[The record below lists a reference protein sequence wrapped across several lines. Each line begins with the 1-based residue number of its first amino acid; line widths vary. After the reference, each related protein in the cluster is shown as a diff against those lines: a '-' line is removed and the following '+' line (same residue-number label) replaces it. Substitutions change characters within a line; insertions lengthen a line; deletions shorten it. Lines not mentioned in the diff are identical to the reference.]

1 MGAVGYL
8 YRRTMA
14 NWIKKALHRPVT
26 YVYIVIFLFYLSAVP
41 FSLRMIAEQ
50 YGIDSPDGMASVL
63 TALAF
68 WMIPANLVAYAK
80 RKGLVY
86 RNSDVHFLFPS
97 PVSPKKVLLYAHIR
111 TLFMQVLLNLFAAA
125 CGVIIFR
132 VAAWRLILYVL
143 FSLVVENVTEG
154 CLMLIFYGS
163 ERIGEDRRKWIV
175 AAAYGLI
182 GVLVVIGLYY
192 YLTQGLSTAALGNFL
207 NSDAVKLVPVAGWYI
222 SVIHLL
228 FTGVTAMSV
237 LGTLLYFCLLAAVVY
252 GAARMK
258 CTGAFYED
266 AAKFAEDYEEVL
278 QVNRQG
284 GARMR
289 IGRKKKFGRAS
300 VNWKGTGA
308 RALFYRQL
316 LEYKKGRFFIFDV
329 STLFSLG
336 AGIGI
341 AWLYLREGSFGGLEP
356 YIIPMVSAYITFIF
370 TTLNGKWA
378 RELKSPYTYLIP
390 DSAFA
395 KLLNATGIQLIQC
408 LINGVLITVPGA
420 VVMGLP
426 PVTAV
431 LCVAACAVL
440 ASNKLYALAVAEIAV
455 GGKMGTVGKQFFQL
469 FIQGFVITAAVLGA
483 VLGYNVSGVT
493 LAYCI
498 MDIFLILFT
507 LAFMV
512 IAALNFYK
520 META

>member
-8 YRRTMA
+8 YRRTMT
-14 NWIKKALHRPVT
+14 NWIKKSLHKPVT
-26 YVYIVIFLFYLSAVP
+26 YFCIVFFLIYLSAVP
-41 FSLRMIAEQ
+41 FSLRVMAEQ
-50 YGIDSPDGMASVL
+50 FGINSPDGMVLVL
-63 TALAF
+63 TVLAF
-68 WMIPANLVAYAK
+68 WVVPGNLVAYAK

-86 RNSDVHFLFPS
+86 RNSDVHLLFPS
-97 PVSPKKVLLYAHIR
+97 PVSPKRVLLYAHIR

-125 CGVIIFR
+125 CGVIIFE
-132 VAAWRLILYVL
+132 VPAWRLVLYVF

-154 CLMLIFYGS
+154 CLMLLLYGS
-163 ERIGEDRRKWIV
+163 ERLGENQRKWIV
-175 AAAYGLI
+175 RAAYGLI
-182 GVLVVIGLYY
+182 GVLVIIGVYY
-192 YLTQGLSTAALGNFL
+192 YMTQGLSTVTLGNFL
-207 NSDAVKLVPVAGWYI
+207 NSDAVKMVPIVGWYI

-228 FTGVTAMSV
+228 FGGVSTVSV
-237 LGTLLYFCLLAAVVY
+237 VGTLLYFCLLTTVVF

-278 QVNRQG
+278 QNQRQG

-289 IGRKKKFGRAS
+289 IGKKKKFGRAS

-316 LEYKKGRFFIFDV
+316 LEYKKSRFFIFDA
-329 STLFSLG
+329 STLFFLG
-336 AGIGI
+336 AGIVI
-341 AWLYLREGSFGGLEP
+341 PWLYVREGGFGGVEP
-356 YIIPMVSAYITFIF
+356 YIIPAVSAYITFIF

-378 RELKSPYTYLIP
+378 KELKSPYTYLIP

-420 VVMGLP
+420 VVMGMS
-426 PVTAV
+426 PVRAV

-455 GGKMGTVGKQFFQL
+455 GGILGTVGKQLFQM
-469 FIQGFVITAAVLGA
+469 FIQCLVITAAVLGA
-483 VLGYNVSGVT
+483 MLGFMVGGVT

-498 MDIFLILFT
+498 MDIFLVLFT

>member
-8 YRRTMA
+8 YRRTLA
-14 NWIKKALHRPVT
+14 NRVKKALHKPVT
-26 YVYIVIFLFYLSAVP
+26 YVYIVFVLFYLSVVP
-41 FSLRMIAEQ
+41 VSLRVMAEQ
-50 YGIDSPDGMASVL
+50 MGIDSPDGMVLVL
-63 TALAF
+63 TFLAL
-68 WMIPANLVAYAK
+68 WIVPANLAAYAK
-80 RKGLVY
+80 RRGLVY
-86 RNSDVHFLFPS
+86 RSSDAHFLFPS
-97 PVSPKKVLLYAHIR
+97 PVSPKRVLVYAYIR
-111 TLFMQVLLNLFAAA
+111 TLFMQVLLNLFAVA

-132 VAAWRLILYVL
+132 VAAWRLVVYVL

-154 CLMLIFYGS
+154 CIMLMLYGS
-163 ERIGEDRRKWIV
+163 ERMGETQRKWIV
-175 AAAYGLI
+175 LAAYGLM
-182 GVLVVIGLYY
+182 GVLVIIGVYY
-192 YLTQGLSTAALGNFL
+192 YLTQGLHASTLASFL
-207 NSDAVKLVPVAGWYI
+207 KSDAVKLVPIVGWYI

-228 FTGVTAMSV
+228 FSGASAMSII
-237 LGTLLYFCLLAAVVY
+237 GSLLYLCLLAAALF
-252 GAARMK
+252 GAVRMK

-278 QVNRQG
+278 ENQRQG
-284 GARMR
+284 GVKMR
-289 IGRKKKFGRAS
+289 IGKKQKFGKANVS
-300 VNWKGTGA
+300 WKGTGA
-308 RALFYRQL
+308 RAIFYRQL

-336 AGIGI
+336 AGIVI
-341 AWLYLREGSFGGLEP
+341 AWLYVREGGFGGADP
-356 YIIPMVSAYITFIF
+356 YIIPGVSAYITFIF
-370 TTLNGKWA
+370 TALNGKWA
-378 RELKSPYTYLIP
+378 KELKSPYTYLIP

-420 VVMGLP
+420 VVMGLS

-431 LCVAACAVL
+431 LCVVACAVL

-455 GGKMGTVGKQFFQL
+455 GGTLGTAGKQLFQM
-469 FIQGFVITAAVLGA
+469 FIQCFVIMAAVLGA
-483 VLGYNVSGVT
+483 VLGAMAGGVT

-507 LAFMV
+507 VAFMV